1 MNWKKLSFY
10 GLMASFLMPLV
21 AAEGAW
27 DKVGSMGTVL
37 QYIFGPA
44 TSVTTNDISNMII
57 TVAVWVLVAITFG
70 DIIATFSTFSKWVS
84 WTTAVLIGII
94 AANLHALTAII
105 AVMTGIFA
113 GLGIFAVYVGLG
125 TAFVVFL
132 LVNLGISSAGGWI
145 MKRKA
150 MQKAVTA
157 ESGGKSLAGTIKG
170 LGSAGKALRGLGEE
184 K

>member
-1 MNWKKLSFY
+1 MNWKRISFY
-10 GLMASFLMPLV
+10 GLMTSFLMPLV

-27 DKVGSMGTVL
+27 DKAGSMGTIL
-37 QYIFGPA
+37 QYIFGKA
-44 TSVTTNDISNMII
+44 TTVTGNEISNMII
-57 TVAVWVLVAITFG
+57 TVAVWLLVAITFG

-84 WTTAVLIGII
+84 WTTAALIGII
-94 AANLHALTAII
+94 AANLGVMVGII
-105 AVMTGIFA
+105 AVVTGIFA
-113 GLGIFAVYVGLG
+113 GLGVAAVYVGLG
-125 TAFVVFL
+125 TEFVVFL

-150 MQKAVTA
+150 MQRAAMA
-157 ESGGKSLAGTIKG
+157 EGGGKSLAGTIKG